1 VRDIYEVLREK
12 EDAIE
17 RVRRE
22 VEALHSVTLLL
33 ADETDTRSNIRAGPA
48 VRIEA
53 TTQTVSQQGEVLSTA
68 APLLADERDEA
79 LAKFR
84 VRLIDAADNDSKL
97 GRAREIS
104 HQLRNIVLHCCV
116 PISGSARRLSPS
128 FNEKPI
134 SAALRRKIAA
144 ALQLRWAKWQE
155 RKTA

>member
-1 VRDIYEVLREK
+1 MREK

-22 VEALHSVTLLL
+22 IEALHSVTLLL

-79 LAKFR
+79 LAKIR

-104 HQLRNIVLHCCV
+104 HQLRNIALHC
-116 PISGSARRLSPS
+116 
-128 FNEKPI
+128 
-134 SAALRRKIAA
+134 
-144 ALQLRWAKWQE
+144 
-155 RKTA
+155 